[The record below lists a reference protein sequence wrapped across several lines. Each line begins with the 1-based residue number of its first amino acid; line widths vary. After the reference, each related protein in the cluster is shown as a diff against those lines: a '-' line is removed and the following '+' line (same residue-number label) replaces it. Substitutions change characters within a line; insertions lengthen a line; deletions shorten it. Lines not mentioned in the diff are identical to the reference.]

1 MPPAPCPLLFARI
14 RIIDHL
20 ILNNSIKL
28 FFYRI
33 ISVSFALNALIYQM
47 VDKDKFR
54 EKIVL
59 CASKIFSRYGFKKT
73 TMEEI
78 ARALNKGKSSIYYY
92 FSSKEEIFEAVIDHE
107 AQVLKNVL
115 SKVIKSTDDPEY
127 ILRRYVK
134 ARMSSFE
141 KLSNYYNAIFNRDLD
156 HFDFIEKQREKYDMM
171 EIAFIRYLLW
181 RGVKSGHFNI
191 ENTAL
196 SALAVQTALKG
207 LELPLFWQKRNY
219 GLDTQLDAVIDIL
232 FYGIVRK

>member
-1 MPPAPCPLLFARI
+1 
-14 RIIDHL
+14 
-20 ILNNSIKL
+20 
-28 FFYRI
+28 
-33 ISVSFALNALIYQM
+33 M

>member
-1 MPPAPCPLLFARI
+1 
-14 RIIDHL
+14 
-20 ILNNSIKL
+20 
-28 FFYRI
+28 
-33 ISVSFALNALIYQM
+33 M

-59 CASKIFSRYGFKKT
+59 SASKIFSRYGFKKT

-78 ARALNKGKSSIYYY
+78 AAALNKGKSSIYYY
-92 FSSKEEIFEAVIDHE
+92 FKSKEEIFEAVIDHE

-115 SKVIKSTDDPEY
+115 SKVVKSTDDPED

-134 ARMSSFE
+134 VRMDSFE
-141 KLSNYYNAIFNRDLD
+141 KLSNYYNAIFNSDLD
-156 HFDFIEKQREKYDMM
+156 HFDFIDKQREKYDMM
-171 EIAFIRYLLW
+171 EIAFLRYLLW
-181 RGVKSGHFNI
+181 RGVQSGHFNL
-191 ENTAL
+191 ENTGL

-219 GLDTQLDAVIDIL
+219 GLDARLDAIIDIL